1 MNPKD
6 KKFISL
12 FLVFSLMMLSMNL
25 YAKRRGAKLLI
36 TQKNGQPREGE
47 LIVVKPNSLLL
58 LDSEGKDLSVDIA
71 DIKVIQIVRKA
82 KTWAGTGL
90 GLLAGGILGSIQPLK
105 SAGG

>member
-1 MNPKD
+1 MNPKGRR
-6 KKFISL
+6 FISL
-12 FLVFSLMMLSMNL
+12 FLVFSLMMLSVNL

-36 TQKNGQPREGE
+36 TQNDGQQKEGE

-71 DIKVIQIVRKA
+71 DIKVIKIVRKA

-105 SAGG
+105 STGG